1 MKKHSID
8 IFNTPRFMLI
18 SEKNQIDLLQRLH
31 DLLQHGFTLSESF
44 KFLLQHIKIKS
55 PKLISLIN
63 TRLDQGAQ
71 CYEILLLLKYPKI
84 IIMLIYFSE
93 LFSELTSTLPHAKDY
108 LIRNNK
114 AKQQLIRTLQ
124 YPLLLITIFIGMLII
139 LNHTIIPEFQALYNS
154 FDIEI
159 SKTQLILSSILI
171 YLPKT
176 LLIITLNCLIFS
188 YLFYK
193 ITKKLSINLKY
204 RIILKI
210 PILRTFFK
218 FYKTYRLSTEF
229 ALFYKNGVTLQ
240 SIVDIYFKQKNDTYL
255 IYLARKLATGSQSG
269 HKLSEILKK
278 ISYFEEGLINFI
290 EEGEKTGKLDIE
302 LKLYSEIIF
311 TKIER
316 YLQLLI
322 KFIQPTIFIMLGIL
336 IISLYLVIMLPMFDL
351 MQTIK

>member
-1 MKKHSID
+1 
-8 IFNTPRFMLI
+8 
-18 SEKNQIDLLQRLH
+18 
-31 DLLQHGFTLSESF
+31 
-44 KFLLQHIKIKS
+44 
-55 PKLISLIN
+55 
-63 TRLDQGAQ
+63 
-71 CYEILLLLKYPKI
+71 
-84 IIMLIYFSE
+84 
-93 LFSELTSTLPHAKDY
+93 
-108 LIRNNK
+108 
-114 AKQQLIRTLQ
+114 
-124 YPLLLITIFIGMLII
+124 
-139 LNHTIIPEFQALYNS
+139 
-154 FDIEI
+154 
-159 SKTQLILSSILI
+159 
-171 YLPKT
+171 

-240 SIVDIYFKQKNDTYL
+240 SIVDIYSKQKNDTYL

-278 ISYFEEGLINFI
+278 ISCFEEGLINFI

>member
-210 PILRTFFK
+210 PILRTF
-218 FYKTYRLSTEF
+218 L
-229 ALFYKNGVTLQ
+229 
-240 SIVDIYFKQKNDTYL
+240 
-255 IYLARKLATGSQSG
+255 
-269 HKLSEILKK
+269 
-278 ISYFEEGLINFI
+278 NFI
-290 EEGEKTGKLDIE
+290 KLTD
-302 LKLYSEIIF
+302 F
-311 TKIER
+311 
-316 YLQLLI
+316 LQNLHC
-322 KFIQPTIFIMLGIL
+322 FIRT
-336 IISLYLVIMLPMFDL
+336 V
-351 MQTIK
+351 